1 MATVDPPLQQRLRAP
16 YLDDLTPVPPPEGKL
31 TEEEFFAW
39 CRGFDKIRA
48 EWVDGDTIIMSP
60 VSIRHD
66 DLQGFLKTILRLF
79 VRRNDLGKVYGSEV
93 ACRFAARGRRTV
105 RLPDVLFIAKAN
117 LDRIRPTDVNGAPD
131 LAVEIVSPNNP
142 ERDYR
147 EKFLDYQSA
156 GVREYWIIDPLN
168 QHVEMSS
175 LDEKTGEFRLI
186 PLTNGRLCSV
196 VLPGFF
202 LRPEWLWSDPL
213 PAEDDVL
220 RQIGG

>member
-1 MATVDPPLQQRLRAP
+1 MATVDPPVQQRLRAP
-16 YLDDLTPVPPPEGKL
+16 FLDDLSPVPPPDGKL
-31 TEEEFFAW
+31 TEEEFFEW

-48 EWVDGDTIIMSP
+48 EWVDGETITMSP
-60 VSIRHD
+60 VNWTHSQ
-66 DLQGFLKTILRLF
+66 LGGFLTTILRLF
-79 VRRNDLGKVYGSEV
+79 VRRNDQGEVGSEV
-93 ACRFAARGRRTV
+93 ACRFPARGRRVV
-105 RLPDVLFIAKAN
+105 RVPDILFVARAN

-131 LAVEIVSPNNP
+131 LAIEIVSPDSVS
-142 ERDYR
+142 RDYR

-175 LDEKTGEFRLI
+175 LDEKTGEFHPI
-186 PLTNGRLCSV
+186 PLTDGRLCSV

-202 LRPEWLWSDPL
+202 LRHEWLWSDPL